1 MLGRTDSRPRSMLV
15 LAMLAVFGIACIARL
30 GYWQVVRH
38 DDLVARARDQVTARI
53 EVPPVRGTIYDR
65 SGTVVLATSVERDL
79 LSAFPAQMT
88 GSTDAETAAL
98 RDSVAAKI
106 VAILGL
112 APADA
117 DALRAKLS
125 DGNAYVVLAHGLTP
139 AQSSAIR
146 AGLADGSLVQLRL
159 EPEPVR
165 VYPLA
170 GGASGTTLAAQLLGF
185 VNRDGTGQ
193 YGIEGRWQDLLAG
206 SPQVLLAQRDGS
218 GRPILDN
225 AETLQ
230 PGSPG
235 TSLTLTIDASL
246 QLKLEQEVYAAW
258 VADRAKSVSGVVMDP
273 KSGEILASASY
284 PSYDGNDYGAIA
296 AQDPSRFIDPIVST
310 VYEPGSVFKLLTATA
325 ALGAGVVTRTT
336 KLNDQAVLRLDGGR
350 AVVQNADR
358 GSKGTLSFQ
367 DAIAWSRNVVMSKV
381 ALMLGS
387 TTRQAATVLHSA
399 WTRLGFGAPTGIDV
413 AGEVSGLVRDPAV
426 QPYQQ
431 IDLANGSFGQGI
443 AVTLLQLATAY
454 SAMVN
459 GGTLPTPHV
468 VKDTGDTPTNVPD
481 RGRVMTPA
489 LAADL
494 TAIMERVVNVV
505 PFYRARTLIPGYLVG
520 GKTGTAQIWDSKT
533 GSFRT
538 DVYNFSFVGFVGRT
552 APELVVAVRIT
563 EGRPIVN
570 VPGDMENAVE
580 SFELFRRIATDAMTT
595 LDLPPTHPTPSPSAP
610 SLAAPDASAPA
621 ASARP

>member
-1 MLGRTDSRPRSMLV
+1 MPGRTDSRPRSLLV
-15 LAMLAVFGIACIARL
+15 LVLMAVFGIACIGRL
-30 GYWQVVRH
+30 GYWQFVRH

-79 LSAFPAQMT
+79 LSAFPAQLT
-88 GSTDAETAAL
+88 GPTDVETAAL
-98 RDSVAAKI
+98 RERVATGVI
-106 VAILGL
+106 AILGL

-117 DALRAKLS
+117 DALRTKLS
-125 DGNAYVVLAHGLTP
+125 DGKAYVVLAHGLTP
-139 AQSSAIR
+139 AQSSAIK
-146 AGLADGSLVQLRL
+146 AGLADGSLAQLRL

-170 GGASGTTLAAQLLGF
+170 GGATGTTLAAQLLGF

-193 YGIEGRWQDLLAG
+193 YGIEGRWQDLLGG

-218 GRPILDN
+218 GRPIVEN
-225 AETLQ
+225 AQTLQ
-230 PGSPG
+230 AGSPG

-258 VADRAKSVSGVVMDP
+258 VADHAGSVSGVVMDP
-273 KSGEILASASY
+273 KSGEILASATY

-296 AQDPSRFIDPIVST
+296 AKDPSRFIDPIVSS

-325 ALGAGVVTRTT
+325 ALQAGVVTRST
-336 KLNDQAVLRLDGGR
+336 KLSDQAVLRLDGGR
-350 AVVQNADR
+350 ATVQNADR

-387 TTRQAATVLHSA
+387 TTRQAATVLHAA

-443 AVTLLQLATAY
+443 AVTLIQLATAY

-520 GKTGTAQIWDSKT
+520 GKTGTAQIWDSKS

-538 DVYNFSFVGFVGRT
+538 DVYNFSFIGFVGRT

-595 LDLPPTHPTPSPSAP
+595 LDLPPTRPAP
-610 SLAAPDASAPA
+610 SSSAPA

>member
-98 RDSVAAKI
+98 RDSVAARI

-112 APADA
+112 APVDA

-125 DGNAYVVLAHGLTP
+125 DGSAYVVLAHGLTP

-170 GGASGTTLAAQLLGF
+170 GGATGTTLAAQLLGF

-533 GSFRT
+533 ASFRT

-570 VPGDMENAVE
+570 VPGNMENAVE
-580 SFELFRRIATDAMTT
+580 SFELFRRIASDAMTT
-595 LDLPPTHPTPSPSAP
+595 LDLPPIRPAPSP
-610 SLAAPDASAPA
+610 SAPA

>member
-1 MLGRTDSRPRSMLV
+1 MLGRTDSRPRSLLV
-15 LAMLAVFGIACIARL
+15 LVLMAVFGVACIGRL
-30 GYWQVVRH
+30 GYWQFVRH
-38 DDLVARARDQVTARI
+38 DELVARARDQVTARI

-79 LSAFPAQMT
+79 LAAFPAQMT
-88 GSTDAETAAL
+88 GPTDADTAAL
-98 RDSVAAKI
+98 RERVASGLT
-106 VAILGL
+106 AILGL
-112 APADA
+112 ARGDA
-117 DALRAKLS
+117 DALRAKLAG
-125 DGNAYVVLAHGLTP
+125 GNAYVVLAHGLTP
-139 AQSSAIR
+139 AQSSAIK

-170 GGASGTTLAAQLLGF
+170 GGATGTTLAAQLLGF

-206 SPQVLLAQRDGS
+206 NPQVLLAQRDGS
-218 GRPILDN
+218 GRPILEN
-225 AETLQ
+225 AQTLQ

-235 TSLTLTIDASL
+235 TSVTLTIDASL

-258 VADRAKSVSGVVMDP
+258 VADHAKSVSGVVMDP
-273 KSGEILASASY
+273 KSGEILASATY

-296 AQDPSRFIDPIVST
+296 ARDPSRFIDPIVSS

-325 ALGAGVVTRTT
+325 ALQAGVVTRTT
-336 KLNDQAVLRLDGGR
+336 RLSDQAVLRLDGGR
-350 AVVQNADR
+350 AMVQNADR

-367 DAIAWSRNVVMSKV
+367 DAVAWSRNVVMSKV
-381 ALMLGS
+381 ALKLGT
-387 TTRQAATVLHSA
+387 TTRQAATVLHDA
-399 WTRLGFGAPTGIDV
+399 WTRLGFGALTGIDV
-413 AGEVSGLVRDPAV
+413 AGEVPGLVRDPAV
-426 QPYQQ
+426 QPWQQ
-431 IDLANGSFGQGI
+431 IDLANGSFGQGV

-468 VKDTGDTPTNVPD
+468 VKETGDTPTTSAD

-489 LAADL
+489 LSADL

-570 VPGDMENAVE
+570 VSGNMENAVE

-595 LDLPPTHPTPSPSAP
+595 LDLPPIRPAPSP
-610 SLAAPDASAPA
+610 SAPA